1 MRYMGLRQFR
11 SSRSMFAADSGSA
24 LQLFGEGAFFQPYFP
39 LQQMDDLAAESWLIG
54 TTNQI
59 VTQQKECKYD
69 LMVNVRTSFIR
80 RKPSLIRQIETM
92 TFEFSDPKI
101 ERMVA
106 LTPADRKWMDD
117 VVRTVEESWEVVSA
131 LA

>member
-1 MRYMGLRQFR
+1 MDAHILV
-11 SSRSMFAADSGSA
+11 ADPEPA

-69 LMVNVRTSFIR
+69 LMVNV
-80 RKPSLIRQIETM
+80 
-92 TFEFSDPKI
+92 SDSCGPIKDN
-101 ERMVA
+101 A
-106 LTPADRKWMDD
+106 DLTD
-117 VVRTVEESWEVVSA
+117 
-131 LA
+131 